1 MDEQEQPFNLP
12 RPGQGVKQRS
22 GRTLYAPLRKVRGV
36 RYTHSMIPPLLG
48 SSRLQVSANQVSTT
62 LAGEVVILDVKAGM
76 YFGLNAVGA
85 RFWSLAQEPVTLDR
99 AVDAVVAEFDV
110 PREQAASDLAA
121 LAGDLVER
129 GLLDVVAAPT
139 P

>member
-1 MDEQEQPFNLP
+1 
-12 RPGQGVKQRS
+12 
-22 GRTLYAPLRKVRGV
+22 
-36 RYTHSMIPPLLG
+36 MIPPLLG